1 VVYVVASLGCAAL
14 GTLLAQPTVGMSSDD
29 RNASQGATIIP
40 LLRPDVGRTDQTSAR
55 APRLLDQ
62 VRASLRARH
71 YSPRTVRAY
80 TGWIRRYII
89 FHGKRHPAEM
99 GGAEVGAFLSDLATE
114 GKVSSSTQNQA
125 LAALLFLYRQILGR
139 ELEWLGDLVHAK
151 RPKQVPV
158 VLGRQEAR
166 ELLGRVQGPVWLVC
180 ALLYGGGL
188 RLLEALRLRVKDIDL
203 DQHEIVVRRGKG
215 AKDRR
220 TVLPSALI
228 EPLRLHLE
236 ATKKLH
242 DADLMVGAGFV
253 ALPEALDRKYPAAP
267 REWNW
272 QWVFPAT
279 RTYTDPSTGQAR
291 RHHLHESVIQRAV
304 RQAAIASGIT
314 KAVSPHTLRHSFAT
328 HLLEDGY
335 DIRTIQ
341 ELLGH
346 RDVSTTMIYTHVLN
360 RGGRGVRSPL
370 DR

>member
-1 VVYVVASLGCAAL
+1 MH
-14 GTLLAQPTVGMSSDD
+14 TDD
-29 RNASQGATIIP
+29 RNRKGIATIIP
-40 LLRPDVGRTDQTSAR
+40 LPRPDSGPPGQVSAK
-55 APRLLDQ
+55 PVRLLDY
-62 VRASLRARH
+62 VRACLDARH
-71 YSPRTVRAY
+71 YSKRTVRAY
-80 TGWIRRYII
+80 VGWIRRYVA
-89 FHGKRHPAEM
+89 FHGKRHPKDM
-99 GGAEVGAFLSDLATE
+99 GSAEVGAFLSSLAME

-125 LAALLFLYRQILGR
+125 LAALLFLYHQVLGR

-158 VLGRQEAR
+158 VLSRQETH
-166 ELLGRVQGPVWLVC
+166 ELLARLEGPVWLVG

-203 DQHEIVVRRGKG
+203 DQHEVTIRRGKG

-220 TVLPSALI
+220 TVLPSALVD
-228 EPLRLHLE
+228 PLRSHLATVKQLHE
-236 ATKKLH
+236 
-242 DADLMVGAGFV
+242 ADLAVGGGAV
-253 ALPEALDRKYPAAP
+253 VLPEALDRKYPAAP
-267 REWNW
+267 REWKW
-272 QWVFPAT
+272 QWAFPAT
-279 RTYTDPSTGQAR
+279 RTYTDPDSGDQR

-304 RQAAIASGIT
+304 RQAAVAAGIPKPAT
-314 KAVSPHTLRHSFAT
+314 PHTLRHSFAT

>member
-1 VVYVVASLGCAAL
+1 MSL
-14 GTLLAQPTVGMSSDD
+14 DD
-29 RNASQGATIIP
+29 RNASRGATVIP
-40 LLRPDVGRTDQTSAR
+40 LRRPEAGQAGQNSAR
-55 APRLLDQ
+55 PPKLIEY
-62 VRASLRARH
+62 VRACMLARH
-71 YSPRTVRAY
+71 YSRRTVRAY
-80 TGWIRRYII
+80 IGWIRRFIL
-89 FHGKRHPAEM
+89 FHGKRHPDEM
-99 GGAEVGAFLSDLATE
+99 GGPEVGAFLSSLATE

-125 LAALLFLYRQILGR
+125 LAALLFLYRQVLGR

-151 RPKQVPV
+151 RPNHVPV

-166 ELLGRVQGPVWLVC
+166 DVLGRLQGTVWLVC

-188 RLLEALRLRVKDIDL
+188 RLLEAMRLRVKDLDL
-203 DQHEIVVRRGKG
+203 DRHEIIVRRGKG

-228 EPLRLHLE
+228 EPLRSHLE
-236 ATKKLH
+236 ATKKAH
-242 DADLMVGAGFV
+242 DTDLAMGAGFV
-253 ALPEALDRKYPAAP
+253 ALPDALERKYPNAP
-267 REWNW
+267 REWSW

-279 RTYTDPSTGQAR
+279 RTYTDPDSGQVR
-291 RHHLHESVIQRAV
+291 RHHLHETVIQRAV

-314 KAVSPHTLRHSFAT
+314 KPVSPHTLRHSFAT